1 MPLLTVKSFVFGCH
15 NAKWALILLK
25 KLFFTKR
32 GQKFALAVVK
42 TWLGV
47 GYGQGLEMAPWSVN
61 GVMGHFT
68 NIFAPKLMTLFFNLL
83 RQNAIDIQNRPLC
96 G

>member
-47 GYGQGLEMAPWSVN
+47 GYGQGL
-61 GVMGHFT
+61 
-68 NIFAPKLMTLFFNLL
+68 
-83 RQNAIDIQNRPLC
+83 
-96 G
+96 